1 VAALPLLIVTP
12 AQGGAVQAARA
23 RPARTPAARVQA
35 ARVQAARVQ
44 AARVAWVHRLRW
56 TSRRIVPGI
65 VVRHGVLRAPAEQ
78 VHEAIVSP
86 GAFRGRVEVIHDGP
100 VAGQHTA
107 SAVAAAQRA
116 AVVVNGG
123 FFIVTGSDGYPGAPA
138 GLAVYHGQLESMSA
152 GARGALVLGDGPP
165 RIEHLISTASAAAG
179 GSSRPVQGINRL
191 PGVIENCGRPG
202 SRPFRAPRQDFTC
215 GSRSELVLFTPQLG
229 AATPSGPGEQVV
241 VGPRGTVRWAGPRR
255 GGPVPAR
262 GLVIQGIGAAATWL
276 RRHARAG
283 RHLAVRERLADRR
296 GQPVPLRHGMSIAS
310 GAPVLLSGGHLAI
323 DGAAEGVTDPKD
335 PSFNY
340 AWARE
345 RQPRTI
351 AGVGRSGQ
359 LMLVTVDG
367 RQPGVSDGA
376 TLVEEAALMRALGAV
391 SAVNL
396 DGGGSTTMVAG
407 GALVSRPSGGAERAD
422 GDFVVALPRR
432 R

>member
-1 VAALPLLIVTP
+1 MLPFIVAAP
-12 AQGGAVQAARA
+12 AQGGAVRAVRA
-23 RPARTPAARVQA
+23 RPARTQA
-35 ARVQAARVQ
+35 AGVG
-44 AARVAWVHRLRW
+44 WHRLHW

-116 AVVVNGG
+116 ALVVNGG
-123 FFIVTGSDGYPGAPA
+123 FFIVTGSDGYP
-138 GLAVYHGQLESMSA
+138 
-152 GARGALVLGDGPP
+152 GALVLGDGPP
-165 RIEHLISTASAAAG
+165 RIEHLISTATAAAG

-191 PGVIENCGRPG
+191 PGVIENCGRPD

-215 GSRSELVLFTPQLG
+215 DSRSELVLFTPQLG

-241 VGPRGTVRWAGPRR
+241 IGPRGTVLWAGPRR

-310 GAPVLLSGGHLAI
+310 GAPVLLSDGHLAI

-432 R
+432 G